1 MEWKN
6 EKKNAETREGRSL
19 ELIRELKHFAEH
31 AVYIVNMTR
40 YVR

>member
-1 MEWKN
+1 MKEW
-6 EKKNAETREGRSL
+6 KKNAETGEGRSL

-31 AVYIVNMTR
+31 AVYILNMTR